1 MKAARKLNLV
11 EAINMALRQEMEKDE
26 RIILLGED
34 IGYEGGV
41 FRVTAGLQQQF
52 GAERVTDTPLS
63 ESGII
68 GTSFGLAIGGMIPI
82 PEIQFDGF
90 LYPAYDQIIS
100 HVGRIRNRSR
110 GNYTCP
116 MVLRVTF
123 GGGIKAPEHHSESP
137 ESMLAHTPGI
147 KVVIPS
153 TPYDA
158 KGLLISAIRDPDPV
172 IFLEPKRIY
181 RAIRQEVPEEE
192 YTVPIGKARIVQEG
206 DNVTLI
212 AWGAMVREAERAAL
226 LVQKEGISVEIIDL
240 RSITPMDT
248 EVLIA
253 SANKTGR
260 VVIAHEAPRTAG
272 LASEIATRIMEKA
285 FLSLQAPIE
294 RVTGFDVPMPLAKG
308 EDYFLPDQHRIARA
322 IRKVINF

>member
-1 MKAARKLNLV
+1 MAAAKKLNMV
-11 EAINMALRQEMEKDE
+11 EAINLALRQEMERDE

-34 IGYEGGV
+34 VGCEGGV

-52 GAERVTDTPLS
+52 GVERVTDTPLS

-68 GTSFGLAIGGMIPI
+68 GTSFGLAVAGMIPI

-90 LYPAYDQIIS
+90 LYPAYDQIVS

-110 GNYTCP
+110 GNFTCH
-116 MVLRVTF
+116 MVLRVTY

-137 ESMLAHTPGI
+137 EALLAHTPGI

-172 IFLEPKRIY
+172 IFCEPKRIY
-181 RAIRQEVPEEE
+181 RAIRQEVPEED
-192 YTVPIGKARIVQEG
+192 YTIPIGKARIAQEG
-206 DNVTLI
+206 NTVTLI
-212 AWGAMVREAERAAL
+212 AWGAMVREAERASL
-226 LVQKEGISVEIIDL
+226 MVQKEGISVDILDL
-240 RSITPMDT
+240 RSIAPMDN
-248 EVLIA
+248 EAIIGSV
-253 SANKTGR
+253 NKTGR
-260 VVIAHEAPRTAG
+260 VVIVHEAPRTAG

-294 RVTGFDVPMPLAKG
+294 RVTGFDVPMPVAKG
-308 EDYFLPDQHRIARA
+308 EDYFLPDQFRIARA
-322 IRKVINF
+322 IRKVTTF